1 MLRHRLCSARLATSA
16 GPGRLHAGSLSH
28 CRPRHA
34 PTALVSFSEPT
45 RWNSSSTEGK
55 KGIFSK
61 KGSSLAAALRKSSDS
76 RPARPSTIDQLD
88 PTSLTSTTLS
98 FPEPIPG
105 TASPPDQFERPLE
118 PSEAKTNVDRATRK
132 ATKAAAKSTKAA
144 EKPVN
149 AKAGAKAGE
158 RTHPTTKKRSRG
170 GRKRATKAD
179 LGVESILPDQLS
191 LEAVEQENPENAK
204 LSYGLDRVL
213 FNPGVYHLSDPRT
226 GVYNFDPY
234 LASIMP
240 VDQFDWNALKGFVS
254 SSADTKLRRTTIA
267 HGKKYCGSTSSM
279 TSMLSHF
286 HFLLS
291 GWRPLSFENLSQS
304 ITPLSTNF
312 VKYQRG
318 PASSY
323 AIFKDGVYSFD
334 SDKEY
339 DRETVLSMMG
349 KSMEKLLTLPK
360 EDFEKYR
367 RTRSHL
373 LSEEEKNA
381 DEVYHYTTLGDFM
394 MRSQQDAYDPRLPG
408 TGTFDLKTRAVVSIR
423 MDMDHAK
430 STGYEIRK
438 RFGQWNSFER
448 EYHDMVRA
456 AFLKYSLQ
464 VRMGR
469 MDGIFVAFH
478 NTQRIF
484 GFQYVSLEE
493 MDAAIHGSN
502 SRWVGD
508 QEFKASLALLN
519 DLMDRAA
526 KRFPGQSLR
535 ILVETRPTTIPL
547 TYFFVEPVTE
557 EEIKQSNEET
567 RRKAEA
573 MGDSIQGQLREAA
586 SASQKMAEGKHSTG
600 EALGGVNESTE
611 GDEKDEAGS
620 EEAWGQMVHKIE
632 EIIELESLGLQ
643 SVRQAFQD
651 VLDPSS
657 DEELDALMRDIENLT
672 AASPG
677 MKELNEASV
686 SDLDQTGE
694 NELDLPLDTA
704 SDALVKEEV
713 EETDAEVD
721 RVDRPWLHE
730 SSVPG
735 YDDSVQ
741 RPADSDLAHEL
752 DDASKE
758 PSSPQAEE
766 VETPARP
773 DPAEIETEQE
783 NGADDEGSDIAT
795 TSSSPHQ
802 EQEDALR
809 KLIAQVT
816 EGMGD
821 REGTRLRALIARV
834 AARAK
839 VASTTT
845 IETAEIEVVPGAET
859 ASEAKAE
866 EDVTSAATEEA
877 TSEAAAKEP
886 DTTQHPVKEI
896 LGMYVTVQNH
906 VNNKVVP
913 RVTVG
918 PDDMGENQPKWKVEY
933 TVTELP
939 NSEAWRI
946 HEQILGRRKGIHVG
960 AGRNK
965 DEIRDTDY
973 FLKTV
978 SKMSEEGARYRMQ
991 LEQILADKPVQ
1002 VVWGKDTLPPEVRNS
1017 GLTGNIFDK
1026 AGGEAA
1032 ERETTEGGTKG

>member
-1 MLRHRLCSARLATSA
+1 MLRHRLCSARLAISA
-16 GPGRLHAGSLSH
+16 GPGRLHAGSLSRF
-28 CRPRHA
+28 RPRHA
-34 PTALVSFSEPT
+34 PTALVSFSELT

-76 RPARPSTIDQLD
+76 RPPRPSTTDQLD
-88 PTSLTSTTLS
+88 PTR
-98 FPEPIPG
+98 PG
-105 TASPPDQFERPLE
+105 TDFSPDHFEGSLKP
-118 PSEAKTNVDRATRK
+118 PEADTNVDKATRK
-132 ATKAAAKSTKAA
+132 AIKAATKSAKAV
-144 EKPVN
+144 EKP
-149 AKAGAKAGE
+149 KAGAKAAE
-158 RTHPTTKKRSRG
+158 RIHPTTKRRPR
-170 GRKRATKAD
+170 RKRATKAD

-279 TSMLSHF
+279 TAMLSHF

-291 GWRPLSFENLSQS
+291 SWRPLSFENLSQS

-323 AIFKDGVYSFD
+323 AIFRDGVYSFD

-360 EDFEKYR
+360 EEFEKYR

-448 EYHDMVRA
+448 EYHDMVRS

-535 ILVETRPTTIPL
+535 LLVETRPTTIPL

-567 RRKAEA
+567 RRKAEE

-586 SASQKMAEGKHSTG
+586 SASQTMAEGKHRTG
-600 EALGGVNESTE
+600 EAPRGADESTE

-620 EEAWGQMVHKIE
+620 EEAWGQMVNKIE

-677 MKELNEASV
+677 MKELNEASA
-686 SDLDQTGE
+686 SDPDRTGE
-694 NELDLPLDTA
+694 NELASDTA
-704 SDALVKEEV
+704 SDELVKEDV
-713 EETDAEVD
+713 EEADAEVD
-721 RVDRPWLHE
+721 RVHRPWLHE

-735 YDDSVQ
+735 YDDPVQ
-741 RPADSDLAHEL
+741 RPDYSDLAHEL
-752 DDASKE
+752 DDVAKE
-758 PSSPQAEE
+758 PSSSQAEE
-766 VETPARP
+766 AETPARL
-773 DPAEIETEQE
+773 DPAEIGTEQE
-783 NGADDEGSDIAT
+783 NGVKDEGSDITT
-795 TSSSPHQ
+795 TSSSPRQ
-802 EQEDALR
+802 EKEDALR

-821 REGTRLRALIARV
+821 REGSRLRALIARV

-839 VASTTT
+839 IASTTT
-845 IETAEIEVVPGAET
+845 AEPVETEVVPET
-859 ASEAKAE
+859 EGTPEAKAE
-866 EDVTSAATEEA
+866 DDVTSAATEEA
-877 TSEAAAKEP
+877 TSEAAAKES
-886 DTTQHPVKEI
+886 TTKRPSKEI

-913 RVTVG
+913 RVTAG
-918 PDDMGENQPKWKVEY
+918 PDDMGGSPPKWKVEY

-939 NSEAWRI
+939 DSEAWRI
-946 HEQILGRRKGIHVG
+946 REQMLGRRKGIHDE

-978 SKMSEEGARYRMQ
+978 SRMSEEGARYRMQ
-991 LEQILADKPVQ
+991 LEQVLADKPVQ

-1017 GLTGNIFDK
+1017 GLTGNIFDE
-1026 AGGEAA
+1026 AGGE
-1032 ERETTEGGTKG
+1032 TNEGEATKGETKS

>member
-1 MLRHRLCSARLATSA
+1 M
-16 GPGRLHAGSLSH
+16 
-28 CRPRHA
+28 
-34 PTALVSFSEPT
+34 

-55 KGIFSK
+55 KGIFNK
-61 KGSSLAAALRKSSDS
+61 KGSSLAAALRNSSD
-76 RPARPSTIDQLD
+76 RKLHPPSHAQQLD
-88 PTSLTSTTLS
+88 PTRLTSTTTS

-105 TASPPDQFERPLE
+105 TDFSPHQVERSLK
-118 PSEAKTNVDRATRK
+118 PSEADTNVDKATRK
-132 ATKAAAKSTKAA
+132 ATKAATKSAKAV
-144 EKPVN
+144 EKPAN
-149 AKAGAKAGE
+149 TKAGAKAAE
-158 RTHPTTKKRSRG
+158 RTHPTTKKRSR
-170 GRKRATKAD
+170 RKRATKAD
-179 LGVESILPDQLS
+179 LGVESIRPDELN

-323 AIFKDGVYSFD
+323 AIFRDGVYSFD

-373 LSEEEKNA
+373 LSDEEKNA

-535 ILVETRPTTIPL
+535 LLVETRPTTIPL

-586 SASQKMAEGKHSTG
+586 SASQQMADGKRSTG
-600 EALGGVNESTE
+600 KAPRSPDESKE

-620 EEAWGQMVHKIE
+620 EEAWGQMVNKIE

-677 MKELNEASV
+677 MRELNEAST
-686 SDLDQTGE
+686 SDPDQTEE
-694 NELDLPLDTA
+694 NELDLPPDTVSEELA
-704 SDALVKEEV
+704 KEAM

-735 YDDSVQ
+735 YDDPAQ
-741 RPADSDLAHEL
+741 RPADSDLAHGL
-752 DDASKE
+752 DDTSKE
-758 PSSPQAEE
+758 LSGLQVEE
-766 VETPARP
+766 VETPTHP
-773 DPAEIETEQE
+773 DPTEIGTEQE
-783 NGADDEGSDIAT
+783 SGANDEGSDIAT

-802 EQEDALR
+802 EKEDALR

-821 REGTRLRALIARV
+821 REGIRLRALIARV

-845 IETAEIEVVPGAET
+845 TETAETEAVPET
-859 ASEAKAE
+859 ETTPEAKAE
-866 EDVTSAATEEA
+866 EDGTSAATEEA
-877 TSEAAAKEP
+877 TSEAAAKER
-886 DTTQHPVKEI
+886 TATQRPAKEI

-906 VNNKVVP
+906 VNNKVVQ

-918 PDDMGENQPKWKVEY
+918 PDDDMGENPPKWKVEY

-939 NSEAWRI
+939 DSEAWRI
-946 HEQILGRRKGIHVG
+946 REQILGRRKGLHAE

-978 SKMSEEGARYRMQ
+978 SRMSEEGARYRMQ

-1017 GLTGNIFDK
+1017 GLTGNIFDE
-1026 AGGEAA
+1026 AGGDATKEQAA
-1032 ERETTEGGTKG
+1032 EGETTEGETKS